1 MKRLGR
7 FTKAEILEAEE
18 RFNSGQSLYKMGRD
32 MKRSQASIRGH
43 LINLGLMQYEPE
55 PIYDFKHDAY
65 SFSLLPKSF
74 EFIIL
79 SSLMIVFPSIGLIY
93 VGIMFIKD

>member
-32 MKRSQASIRGH
+32 MKRSQVSIRGH
-43 LINLGLMQYEPE
+43 LINQGLMQYKPE